1 MRVGVLPEKTDECS
15 KVFLSTIESTE
26 AQNRDR
32 DNLNFGQTNTLVNGT
47 TNGYTIGRGPLFQIT
62 DSRVSRFDI
71 AKESITSIVPGK
83 YLTSWHDIINFNPK
97 YIF

>member
-1 MRVGVLPEKTDECS
+1 MELMRVGVLPEKTDECS

-26 AQNRDR
+26 AQNRDG

-71 AKESITSIVPGK
+71 AKESINSIVPGK
-83 YLTSWHDIINFNPK
+83 YFYLMA
-97 YIF
+97 

>member
-32 DNLNFGQTNTLVNGT
+32 DNLNFGQTNTQVNGT
-47 TNGYTIGRGPLFQIT
+47 TNVYTIGRGPLFQIT
-62 DSRVSRFDI
+62 DSKVSRFDI
-71 AKESITSIVPGK
+71 ANESNKIPLYTKFKINEPHG
-83 YLTSWHDIINFNPK
+83 II
-97 YIF
+97 I